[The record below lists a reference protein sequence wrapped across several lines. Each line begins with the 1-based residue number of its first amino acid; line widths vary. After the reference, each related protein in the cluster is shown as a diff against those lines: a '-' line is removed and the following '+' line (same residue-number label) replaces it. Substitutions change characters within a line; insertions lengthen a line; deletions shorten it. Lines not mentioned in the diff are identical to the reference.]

1 MFQGAM
7 PLSLDAKGRI
17 AIPARYRDALAPEGA
32 PIVLTAHPDRCLMVY
47 PAEVWAPIR
56 ERLAAIPG
64 LDAARS
70 KLRRLL
76 MGMATEETPDASGR
90 VLLAPVQRQ
99 WANLEKQVWL
109 VGQGSHFELW
119 SDAGWQRQQAAM
131 EEITPEELSAA
142 FADVVF

>member
-17 AIPARYRDALAPEGA
+17 AIPARYRDALSPEGA
-32 PIVLTAHPDRCLMVY
+32 PIVLTVHPEHCLMVY
-47 PAEVWAPIR
+47 PVQAWEPIR
-56 ERLAAIPG
+56 ARLAAMPG
-64 LDAARS
+64 MDAARS

-90 VLLAPVQRQ
+90 VLLAPAQRN

-119 SDAGWQRQQAAM
+119 SDAEWQRQQAAM

>member
-17 AIPARYRDALAPEGA
+17 AIPARYRDALSPEGA
-32 PIVLTAHPDRCLMVY
+32 PIVLTAHPEHCLMVY
-47 PAEVWAPIR
+47 PAKVWEPIR
-56 ERLAAIPG
+56 ARLAAMPG
-64 LDAARS
+64 MDAARS

-90 VLLAPVQRQ
+90 VLLAPAQRN

-119 SDAGWQRQQAAM
+119 SDAEWQRQQAAM

>member
-90 VLLAPVQRQ
+90 VLLAPAQRQ

>member
-17 AIPARYRDALAPEGA
+17 AIPARYRDALSPDGA
-32 PIVLTAHPDRCLMVY
+32 PIVLTAHPEHCLMVY
-47 PAEVWAPIR
+47 PVQAWEPIR
-56 ERLAAIPG
+56 ARLAAMPG
-64 LDAARS
+64 MDTARS

-90 VLLAPVQRQ
+90 VLLAPAQRN

-119 SDAGWQRQQAAM
+119 SDAEWQRQQAAM

>member
-1 MFQGAM
+1 M
-7 PLSLDAKGRI
+7 PGMA
-17 AIPARYRDALAPEGA
+17 
-32 PIVLTAHPDRCLMVY
+32 
-47 PAEVWAPIR
+47 
-56 ERLAAIPG
+56 
-64 LDAARS
+64 AARS

-90 VLLAPVQRQ
+90 VLLAPAQRN

-119 SDAGWQRQQAAM
+119 SDAEWQRQQAAM

>member
-1 MFQGAM
+1 MFEGAV

-32 PIVLTAHPDRCLMVY
+32 PIVLTAHPERCLMVY
-47 PAEVWAPIR
+47 PAKVWEPIR
-56 ERLAAIPG
+56 ERLAAMPG
-64 LDAARS
+64 MDAARS

-90 VLLAPVQRQ
+90 VLLAPAQRQ

-131 EEITPEELSAA
+131 EEITPEELSVA

>member
-90 VLLAPVQRQ
+90 VLLAPAQRQ

-131 EEITPEELSAA
+131 EEITPEELSVA

>member
-64 LDAARS
+64 RDAARS
-70 KLRRLL
+70 QLRRLL
-76 MGMATEETPDASGR
+76 MGMAPDETPDASGR
-90 VLLAPVQRQ
+90 VLLAPAQRQ

>member
-17 AIPARYRDALAPEGA
+17 AIPARYRDALSPEGA
-32 PIVLTAHPDRCLMVY
+32 PIVLTAHPEHCLMVY
-47 PAEVWAPIR
+47 PVQAWEPIR
-56 ERLAAIPG
+56 ARLAAMPG
-64 LDAARS
+64 MDAARS

-90 VLLAPVQRQ
+90 VLLAPAQRN

-119 SDAGWQRQQAAM
+119 SDAEWQRQQAAM
-131 EEITPEELSAA
+131 EEITPEET
-142 FADVVF
+142 

>member
-90 VLLAPVQRQ
+90 VLLAPAQRQ

-109 VGQGSHFELW
+109 VGQGSQFELW